1 MEGNAYEVFSF
12 LSDRGWTTNAIA
24 GILGN
29 MQSESNINPGVWQN
43 LDSGNYSLG
52 FGLVQWTPATN
63 YTNWASANGYNITD
77 PEDSSAGLMRLLYP
91 LDSGYLPAG
100 IISASTHSS
109 TVQNHRNIWPALF

>member
-43 LDSGNYSLG
+43 LDSGNYILG
-52 FGLVQWTPATN
+52 FGLVQLTPANN
-63 YTNWASANGYNITD
+63 YTTLASANGYNITD
-77 PEDSSAGLMRLLYP
+77 P
-91 LDSGYLPAG
+91 
-100 IISASTHSS
+100 
-109 TVQNHRNIWPALF
+109 